1 LVPISTTGDKQPI
14 FVAHGAG
21 GNVLFLWTLAR
32 ALGGS
37 RPVYGFQA
45 RGVDGS
51 DMPDMS
57 IEAMAE
63 RYVAEL
69 TVAHDGPYII
79 GGYSGGGIVAFEIVR
94 QLLLAGR
101 TVDRLVLF
109 DSPLPGEAKLSAFQ
123 QVRYFV
129 SNARRHGRA
138 GMMPYL
144 RWRSHAALR
153 SILPDRF
160 GRAEQRELAAR
171 EIGVVGDENAGF
183 VNLYYYFTA
192 AAEQYRMRPLEVDTV
207 LVKADWVWPVHPHD
221 YHWSRY
227 IRGRLDITESPGD
240 HWAMFFPQNAPRLAE
255 RLEALL
261 DVSDP

>member
-1 LVPISTTGDKQPI
+1 
-14 FVAHGAG
+14 
-21 GNVLFLWTLAR
+21 
-32 ALGGS
+32 
-37 RPVYGFQA
+37 
-45 RGVDGS
+45 
-51 DMPDMS
+51 
-57 IEAMAE
+57 
-63 RYVAEL
+63 
-69 TVAHDGPYII
+69 
-79 GGYSGGGIVAFEIVR
+79 
-94 QLLLAGR
+94 
-101 TVDRLVLF
+101 
-109 DSPLPGEAKLSAFQ
+109 
-123 QVRYFV
+123 
-129 SNARRHGRA
+129 
-138 GMMPYL
+138 MMPYL

-240 HWAMFFPQNAPRLAE
+240 HWAMYTLKAGSSSWSTSSPAITKSRASSLMTRANSMLRDAVGPGG
-255 RLEALL
+255 LL
-261 DVSDP
+261 